1 MVSLPFRKWM
11 SSLLKSINQECTSE
25 FLLLVKLI
33 KGNQLRISEFILHPV
48 SLILFV
54 HYWDP
59 VFGWH
64 EVFVLQDIL
73 FMHQKPTYLTSRNTV
88 LLLLWDWTKSS
99 MMQEDL
105 LITKLIIL
113 IFSLWMEVFLVIW
126 LSGQWKCACDCLILF
141 LAFQLLAHSR
151 PNWLIF
157 LQMTVTYFVF
167 GGKYSQHKVIMQ
179 TEWKVTT
186 PRITFSAM

>member
-1 MVSLPFRKWM
+1 MSLFFFQINSWLLVDLITRVELKMVSLPFGKWM
-11 SSLLKSINQECTSE
+11 SSLLKSIDQECTSE

-33 KGNQLRISEFILHPV
+33 KGNYLHISEFILHPV

-54 HYWDP
+54 HCWDP

-105 LITKLIIL
+105 RITKLIIL
-113 IFSLWMEVFLVIW
+113 IFSLWMEVFLVTW
-126 LSGQWKCACDCLILF
+126 LSGQWKMC
-141 LAFQLLAHSR
+141 
-151 PNWLIF
+151 
-157 LQMTVTYFVF
+157 V
-167 GGKYSQHKVIMQ
+167 
-179 TEWKVTT
+179 
-186 PRITFSAM
+186 